1 MRGLCRWAQNCS
13 VQNCGEA
20 PSPSLR
26 IADASHR
33 RSCTKYGVQGT
44 PMLSPHAGEVEKA
57 NPFSRRASRLFC
69 FFPSPQWGEEAEHQ
83 RCEAG
88 EGETR
93 SPSSAPFPLALARL
107 RERVR
112 GRGSAPAG
120 ALASRRSTA
129 VLAKGSA
136 RPQGS
141 ASGHVSCD
149 LAGASGPQSP
159 PQPGGGDLA
168 PLRGRYPRRPVPV
181 QRCTSRAGRSAG
193 RHDAQAARERR

>member
-1 MRGLCRWAQNCS
+1 MRGLCRWAQNCG

-33 RSCTKYGVQGT
+33 RSCTKYGGQRT
-44 PMLSPHAGEVEKA
+44 PTLSPHAGEVEKA

-69 FFPSPQWGEEAEHQ
+69 SSPLPSGE
-83 RCEAG
+83 RK
-88 EGETR
+88 
-93 SPSSAPFPLALARL
+93 PSTKGAR
-107 RERVR
+107 RVR
-112 GRGSAPAG
+112 GRRVVHPPRRFLLPSPACGEGEG
-120 ALASRRSTA
+120 ARQRSS
-129 VLAKGSA
+129 GSA
-136 RPQGS
+136 RLSAFHRGS
-141 ASGHVSCD
+141 RQRECS
-149 LAGASGPQSP
+149 SP
-159 PQPGGGDLA
+159 RLSVRPCFLRLGRSVWSSKPAPTGGRSLA